1 MGLDQC
7 VGWVFVSGNQF
18 PLTQVQYSE
27 AVGLGVERSA
37 MFELMLTLMPVC
49 QFYDKVVLEVVG
61 CSGVGALLQSMY
73 SVHLTELIEWVPR
86 HAAHP
91 HQRLQGEE
99 EGYVERG
106 AQAHVAGGNG
116 RGKMEGEGEGG

>member
-1 MGLDQC
+1 MHY
-7 VGWVFVSGNQF
+7 SG
-18 PLTQVQYSE
+18 

-37 MFELMLTLMPVC
+37 VFELMLTLMPVC
-49 QFYDKVVLEVVG
+49 QFCDKVVLEVVG

-73 SVHLTELIEWVPR
+73 SVHLTELIEWVHG

-91 HQRLQGEE
+91 HQRLPGEE

-106 AQAHVAGGNG
+106 PCCRWEWAGEDGG
-116 RGKMEGEGEGG
+116 GGGGGIKMSERVDWSACVTL